1 MLICIIVLLLVGTT
15 DMHLSGGVEEAR
27 GHMRHALTSL
37 WKKMKIWISSMDAK
51 HYKQIVLL
59 LPQFNQ
65 SFIVLIQFAMYNF
78 TTTCTYILL
87 IASTRIS
94 TEDISQ
100 KMKNIG
106 RGVICYCL
114 RKFPFIG
121 MLTFLE
127 IWLWLSRMI

>member
-1 MLICIIVLLLVGTT
+1 
-15 DMHLSGGVEEAR
+15 
-27 GHMRHALTSL
+27 
-37 WKKMKIWISSMDAK
+37 MDAK

-78 TTTCTYILL
+78 TTTYILL

-106 RGVICYCL
+106 EGLFVIA
-114 RKFPFIG
+114 
-121 MLTFLE
+121 
-127 IWLWLSRMI
+127 